1 MGEIIGYARV
11 SSTGQSLEVQRD
23 KLLKAGC
30 RDPLY
35 EEKKSGANA
44 YNRPQLQECLSYVRA
59 GDQLVVTKL
68 DRLARSL
75 LDLTKIAEHL
85 RQKKVDLR
93 VLDQHIDTSRADGR
107 LLFGM
112 LGAFSEFELAL
123 RAERQADGIAKA
135 KAKGVQFGRAKAL
148 TDDQCR
154 RMLVLREQES
164 FSVAQLAKR
173 FNISVPTVYRVLGAS
188 SVKQKHLG
196 ELHG

>member
-11 SSTGQSLEVQRD
+11 SSTGQSLDVQRD

-30 RDPLY
+30 KQPLY
-35 EEKKSGANA
+35 EEKRSGANA

-75 LDLTKIAEHL
+75 LDLAKIAEHL
-85 RQKKVDLR
+85 KQKKVDLR

-135 KAKGVQFGRAKAL
+135 KAKGVRFGRKRAL
-148 TDDQCR
+148 DDKQR
-154 RMLVLREQES
+154 QRILVLHNEEA
-164 FSVAQLAKR
+164 FSAQQLADR
-173 FNISVPTVYRVLGAS
+173 FNVGIATIYRVLQA
-188 SVKQKHLG
+188 
-196 ELHG
+196 EMPTP